1 MDHQKDKPAL
11 SLLLMSALRAQAV
24 VCIVG
29 LLTLAV
35 FCAIAYSLAD
45 PDSVIVPL
53 SLAALYISGIAGGIA
68 AVRFSGDGILS
79 GWLSGVLSALLL
91 WGLSFLPFPAAE
103 QAFPVLPAAV
113 LFLCIPLSSLIG
125 SVVGKRRRKVTR
137 QSPARMRRH
146 SS

>member
-1 MDHQKDKPAL
+1 MDHQKDKPAFSIL
-11 SLLLMSALRAQAV
+11 FTSALRAQAV
-24 VCIVG
+24 VCVAG
-29 LLTLAV
+29 LLSLTL
-35 FCAIAYSLAD
+35 FCAVAYSLAD
-45 PDSVIVPL
+45 PDSVVVPL

-79 GWLSGVLSALLL
+79 GWFSGVLSALLL
-91 WGLSFLPFPAAE
+91 WGLSLLPLPVAA
-103 QAFPVLPAAV
+103 QSLSILPATV

-125 SVVGKRRRKVTR
+125 AVIGKRRRNPMR

>member
-1 MDHQKDKPAL
+1 MDHQKDKPAF

-53 SLAALYISGIAGGIA
+53 SLAALYISGIAGGVA

-79 GWLSGVLSALLL
+79 GWLSGVLSALFL
-91 WGLSFLPFPAAE
+91 WGLSLLPFPAAE
-103 QAFPVLPAAV
+103 QTFPVLPAAV

-125 SVVGKRRRKVTR
+125 SVVGKRRRKATR